1 MVLGSPSASIVNK
14 LVFWVPDSEDFS
26 PAERSS
32 TDTTTADNQDGENAV
47 HDDTSMYV
55 KVFEEMLKEVLDG
68 EAKLFVEEE
77 LNCFMKY
84 HRLPYPAK
92 YLFCRLCLRKT
103 NRWHRLSKL
112 KYQSELGDGI
122 LDAIN
127 ILCGRPSEDVKSVV
141 DDMVPIVPDLLPTFR
156 LPDEPQIKPDPDA
169 EPPALPEVAVPMEP
183 EVKPQVKDVKP
194 SLKPKPA
201 VPTPYPV
208 IQKEG
213 YEIIDLTFDE
223 DEDTDVDKRVDQE
236 SPVAGPSNSPVYE
249 PPPPTCAK
257 RPPDFSV
264 FADDEERADL
274 LDLLD
279 CLSNDELNDIA
290 KQLKLKLKAKK
301 RDVVIDAILRTSS
314 TQGTLGFPI
323 VSSRKRKEKPL
334 VQSTLPFGNKAKPLV
349 QTVLPFRPREP
360 YRTQQDRVYD
370 MVMNKLQKCVRLNA
384 DVVELFQRA
393 NLVFFRSTQYTPELL
408 TPALLSRA
416 KKRAYAPYPYARTR
430 DIWRTRD
437 DLLAYEAALKAEAEV
452 DALLE
457 NASGAGAWAR
467 GRSTISGSRTPA
479 VGGRTAPMT
488 PATKRRRVTETP
500 TSVRG
505 EAEEE
510 EEEESMRVKNA
521 RLVVRVL
528 ESVLPHWRALVAQNA
543 ETEDDDGRRKAL
555 QRFECGMSSVVPAR
569 RRNAHINCLLGHVL
583 TRVVC
588 KGAYALGILHEYE
601 RELELLDELL
611 AQTRWRRGRRG
622 RWHERRALLLMKHL
636 RSSQRGSGNIFINV
650 DEDDGGDAGDDTP
663 ANAATRTADERALEG
678 VIAALCDL
686 DTHIIFRPM
695 LERRLTRLEKWLN
708 VPQEERHECA
718 ARLAAAVKV
727 FIEGERV
734 DRRLHLDEAGRVVN
748 STAPESGTDGKAG
761 GGGVR
766 ELKWANRRETSPRKR
781 GAEAKPEKTGGKS
794 VWKGRDGEEV
804 TVETFALQYYEAQ
817 HGCKGYHCEGRIV
830 TTLFGQLFWDVIFA
844 PIPGAFETRYQAAPL
859 DLAEDT
865 FYYAR
870 QALADARIAEIEAG
884 RAAEILE
891 RTYDAHTGVLC
902 VGVRW
907 DLFPKE
913 DLVALVKCMDA
924 RALAVICRLMCEDY
938 AGRTGGV
945 PDLIVWNEEA
955 GWAKFVEVKGPG
967 DSLQENQKV
976 WIDVL
981 LQAGMP
987 VEVCHVYEAGSTPK
1001 QAKTKAAA
1009 KAKGKSKG
1017 KGKTPVKTPR
1027 GRKRKRAASSSDSG
1041 SERNVESEDEEEVDY
1056 SQLDRRHSED
1066 EVEVEVS
1073 PTKRQRQS
1081 ARNAG

>member
-1 MVLGSPSASIVNK
+1 MVLGSPSASIANK
-14 LVFWVPDSEDFS
+14 LVFWVPESEDSS
-26 PAERSS
+26 PTEQPS
-32 TDTTTADNQDGENAV
+32 TDGATTDNPDGENAV
-47 HDDTSMYV
+47 HDNTSMYV

-84 HRLPYPAK
+84 HRLPYHAK

-103 NRWHRLSKL
+103 NRWNRLSKL
-112 KYQSELGDGI
+112 KYQSEIGDEGV
-122 LDAIN
+122 LDALN
-127 ILCGRPSEDVKSVV
+127 ILCGHPSADVKPMV
-141 DDMVPIVPDLLPTFR
+141 DTKAPIVPDLLPTFR

-169 EPPALPEVAVPMEP
+169 EPQTIAEIVAAPVEP
-183 EVKPQVKDVKP
+183 EVKPQVKKDTTPK
-194 SLKPKPA
+194 LKPRSA

-208 IQKEG
+208 IEKDG
-213 YEIIDLTFDE
+213 REIIDLTFGE
-223 DEDTDVDKRVDQE
+223 DEDADEDRKAGQDA
-236 SPVAGPSNSPVYE
+236 PVAGPSNSPVYE
-249 PPPPTCAK
+249 PPPPSCAK

-274 LDLLD
+274 MDLLD

-290 KQLKLKLKAKK
+290 KQLKVKLKAKK
-301 RDVVIDAILRTSS
+301 RDAVIDAILRTSS

-323 VSSRKRKEKPL
+323 IGSRKAKDKPL
-334 VQSTLPFGNKAKPLV
+334 MQSTLPFGNKAKPLV
-349 QTVLPFRPREP
+349 QTVLPFKPRGP

-370 MVMNKLQKCVRLNA
+370 MVMDKLHKCVRLNA

-408 TPALLSRA
+408 TPALLARA
-416 KKRAYAPYPYARTR
+416 KKRAYAAVPYARTR

-457 NASGAGAWAR
+457 NANGAGAWAR
-467 GRSTISGSRTPA
+467 GRSAMSGSRTPA
-479 VGGRTAPMT
+479 VGGRATPMT
-488 PATKRRRVTETP
+488 PAAKGRRVTETP
-500 TSVRG
+500 KLARDG
-505 EAEEE
+505 AEEE
-510 EEEESMRVKNA
+510 EESSRVKNA
-521 RLVVRVL
+521 RLVVQIL
-528 ESVLPHWRALVAQNA
+528 ESVLPHWRALVAEEPEA
-543 ETEDDDGRRKAL
+543 KDDDAEGRRKAL
-555 QRFECGMSSVVPAR
+555 QRFEC
-569 RRNAHINCLLGHVL
+569 GHVL

-601 RELELLDELL
+601 RELDLLDALL

-622 RWHERRALLLMKHL
+622 RWHERRALLLMTHL
-636 RSSQRGSGNIFINV
+636 RPRPGSGTTYINV
-650 DEDDGGDAGDDTP
+650 DDDGGSDADDDSPT
-663 ANAATRTADERALEG
+663 NAATRAADEHALEG
-678 VIAALCDL
+678 VIAALRDP
-686 DTHIIFRPM
+686 DTHIVFRPM
-695 LERRLTRLEKWLN
+695 LERRLTRLEKRLD
-708 VPQEERHECA
+708 VPLEERHECA
-718 ARLAAAVKV
+718 GRLKAAGKV
-727 FIEGERV
+727 FVQGERV
-734 DRRLHLDEAGRVVN
+734 DRRLHLDEAGRVVI
-748 STAPESGTDGKAG
+748 STALEGGAASEGKDGQ

-766 ELKWANRRETSPRKR
+766 GLTWANRRETSPRKR
-781 GAEAKPEKTGGKS
+781 GAEVKQEKTGGKS

-804 TVETFALQYYEAQ
+804 SVETFALQYYEAE

-830 TTLFGQLFWDVIFA
+830 TTLFGLLFWDVIFA
-844 PIPGAFETRYQAAPL
+844 PIPGVFETRYQAAPL

-870 QALADARIAEIEAG
+870 QALADARVAEIEAG

-945 PDLIVWNEEA
+945 PDLIVWNEEEH
-955 GWAKFVEVKGPG
+955 WAKFVEVKGPG

-1009 KAKGKSKG
+1009 KAKAKSKSQSKG
-1017 KGKTPVKTPR
+1017 KAAGK
-1027 GRKRKRAASSSDSG
+1027 KRKRAAPSSG
-1041 SERNVESEDEEEVDY
+1041 SESERLVESEDEVGEVDY
-1056 SQLDRRHSED
+1056 SQLDIHHSEE
-1066 EVEVEVS
+1066 EVEAEVS
-1073 PTKRQRQS
+1073 PAKKRQRRS

>member
-1 MVLGSPSASIVNK
+1 MVLGSPSASIANK
-14 LVFWVPDSEDFS
+14 LVFWVPDSEDSS
-26 PAERSS
+26 PTEGAS
-32 TDTTTADNQDGENAV
+32 TDATTTDNPDGENAV
-47 HDDTSMYV
+47 HENTSMYV

-77 LNCFMKY
+77 LNCFMRY

-122 LDAIN
+122 LDALN
-127 ILCGRPSEDVKSVV
+127 ILCGRLPEDVKPVV
-141 DDMVPIVPDLLPTFR
+141 DTKAPIVPDFLPTFR
-156 LPDEPQIKPDPDA
+156 LPDEPQIKPDPDV
-169 EPPALPEVAVPMEP
+169 EMPALAEVTPPVEP
-183 EVKPQVKDVKP
+183 EVKPQVKDT
-194 SLKPKPA
+194 KPKLKKKSA
-201 VPTPYPV
+201 MPTPYP
-208 IQKEG
+208 IIKKEG

-223 DEDTDVDKRVDQE
+223 DEDTAKDA
-236 SPVAGPSNSPVYE
+236 PVAGPSNSPVYE
-249 PPPPTCAK
+249 PPPPSCAK

-274 LDLLD
+274 MDLLD
-279 CLSNDELNDIA
+279 CLHTDELYDIA
-290 KQLKLKLKAKK
+290 KQLKIKLKAKK

-323 VSSRKRKEKPL
+323 VSSRKGKDKPL
-334 VQSTLPFGNKAKPLV
+334 VQSTLRFSNKAKPLV
-349 QTVLPFRPREP
+349 QTVLPFKPRGP

-370 MVMNKLQKCVRLNA
+370 MVMDKLQKCVRLNA

-408 TPALLSRA
+408 TPALLARA
-416 KKRAYAPYPYARTR
+416 KKRAYATVPYARTR
-430 DIWRTRD
+430 DIWRTRE

-467 GRSTISGSRTPA
+467 GRSAMSDSRTPA
-479 VGGRTAPMT
+479 MGGRATPMT
-488 PATKRRRVTETP
+488 PMTKGRRVTETP
-500 TSVRG
+500 MSVRG
-505 EAEEE
+505 GAEEE
-510 EEEESMRVKNA
+510 EEEESPRVKNA

-528 ESVLPHWRALVAQNA
+528 ESVLPHWRALVAQNV
-543 ETEDDDGRRKAL
+543 ETEDDDTDGRRKAL
-555 QRFECGMSSVVPAR
+555 QRFEC
-569 RRNAHINCLLGHVL
+569 GHVL

-601 RELELLDELL
+601 RELELLDALL

-636 RSSQRGSGNIFINV
+636 RPTRRGPANIYTIV
-650 DEDDGGDAGDDTP
+650 DDDEGSDAGDDVNP
-663 ANAATRTADERALEG
+663 DAATRAAAELALEG
-678 VIAALCDL
+678 VIAALRDP
-686 DTHIIFRPM
+686 DTHIVFRPM

-708 VPQEERHECA
+708 VPLEERHECA
-718 ARLAAAVKV
+718 ARLAAAAKV
-727 FIEGERV
+727 FVEGERV

-748 STAPESGTDGKAG
+748 STAPEGGTDGKDG
-761 GGGVR
+761 SGKGVR
-766 ELKWANRRETSPRKR
+766 ELTWANRRETSPRKR
-781 GAEAKPEKTGGKS
+781 GAETKPEKTGGKS
-794 VWKGRDGEEV
+794 VWKGREGEEV
-804 TVETFALQYYEAQ
+804 SVETFALQYYEDH

-830 TTLFGQLFWDVIFA
+830 TTLFGLLFWDIIFA

-870 QALADARIAEIEAG
+870 QALVDARVAEIEAG

-924 RALAVICRLMCEDY
+924 RALAVICKLMCEDY

-945 PDLIVWNEEA
+945 PDLIVWNDEA

-987 VEVCHVYEAGSTPK
+987 VEVCHVYEAGSMPK
-1001 QAKTKAAA
+1001 QAKTKAATKA
-1009 KAKGKSKG
+1009 KSKGKSK
-1017 KGKTPVKTPR
+1017 TLMKTPR
-1027 GRKRKRAASSSDSG
+1027 GRKRKRAVSSSDSG

-1056 SQLDRRHSED
+1056 SQLDRRHSE
-1066 EVEVEVS
+1066 EEAEAEMS
-1073 PTKRQRQS
+1073 PLKKRQRRS